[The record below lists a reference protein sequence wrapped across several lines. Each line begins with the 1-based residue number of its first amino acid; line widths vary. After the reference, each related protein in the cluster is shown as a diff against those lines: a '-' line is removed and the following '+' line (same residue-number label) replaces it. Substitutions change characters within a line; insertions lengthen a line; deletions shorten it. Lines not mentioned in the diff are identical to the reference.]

1 MKTITF
7 YSYKGGVGRSLALA
21 NIATRLAELG
31 KKVCLLDF
39 DLEAPGLHYKFSS
52 ILNDQ
57 QIVIKE
63 GIVDYIHQFATEGKL
78 SSRVSNYSYRF
89 LNFSISATT
98 AAETILIPAGNTDSP
113 DYWKKLSA
121 INWSDLLFE
130 NNSGLAFLL
139 NLKEKIRNEIAPE
152 FLLIDSRTGIS
163 EMSGITLSLLA
174 DEVVVLAAN
183 NRENLEGAKKIIKS
197 ISDPNNNIFGKT
209 PEITFV
215 LSRIPFTDKPED
227 RAKEQSLIAKVSK
240 ELEPWI
246 KEINVIHSDRE
257 LEEEEQIKIG
267 YEKDGV
273 HPQVSRDYLK
283 LFEKLTPNAFTED
296 QKKAFENI
304 KEAERLYQKAIS
316 EDIVLKKLELINK
329 AIELNNRNKE
339 FFLYKASIHKQL
351 GDTNVVVEQC
361 EKAISLDTRNLR
373 AYELLGKTHIKR
385 KEYDKARRAFETI
398 LGFDKNHIGAKLGLA
413 KMFVCEKNYDKAL
426 VVYNEVIEMDGEN
439 ANAYNGRANVKVL
452 TNNYIAALEDVYK
465 ALSYNP
471 EYVKGFASLA
481 EINAR
486 LNNIN
491 EFYLN
496 IERALKLDLKWTEGF
511 IKDRRIQEVFVN
523 DKRFEKLVEK
533 YNLDLK
539 GN

>member
-7 YSYKGGVGRSLALA
+7 YSYKGGVGRTLALA

-52 ILNDQ
+52 ILKDQ
-57 QIVIKE
+57 QVVIKE
-63 GIVDYIHQFATEGKL
+63 GIVDYIYQFANEGKL

-98 AAETILIPAGNTDSP
+98 AAETILIPAGDTDSP
-113 DYWKKLSA
+113 DYWKKLSS
-121 INWSDLLFE
+121 INWSDLLFD

-183 NRENLEGAKKIIKS
+183 NKENLEGSKKIIKS

-209 PEITFV
+209 PEIIFV
-215 LSRIPFTDKPED
+215 LSRIPYTDKPED
-227 RAKEQSLIAKVSK
+227 RAKEQSLITKVSK

-246 KEINVIHSDRE
+246 KEIIVIHSDRE

-267 YEKDGV
+267 YEKDGI

-283 LFEKLTPNAFTED
+283 LFEKLTPNAFTDD
-296 QKKAFENI
+296 QKKAFEDI
-304 KEAERLYQKAIS
+304 KEAERLYQKSIGESVIS
-316 EDIVLKKLELINK
+316 KKIELISK
-329 AIELNNRNKE
+329 AIELNKSNKE
-339 FFLYKASIHKQL
+339 YFLFKASIHKQL
-351 GDTNVVVEQC
+351 GEVDIVVEEC
-361 EKAISLDTRNLR
+361 RKAINLDTRNLR
-373 AYELLGKTHIKR
+373 AYELLGKTFIKL
-385 KEYDKARRAFETI
+385 KKYDKAKEAFETI
-398 LGFDKNHIGAKLGLA
+398 LSFDKNHIGAKLGMA
-413 KMFVCEKNYDKAL
+413 KVLVCEKNYDKAL
-426 VVYNEVIEMDGEN
+426 SIYSEIIEMDLEN
-439 ANAYNGRANVKVL
+439 ASAYNGRASVKVL

-465 ALSYNP
+465 ALSLNP
-471 EYVKGFASLA
+471 EYVKGFAALA

-486 LNNIN
+486 LNNVN

-496 IERALKLDLKWTEGF
+496 IERALKLDLKWTESF
-511 IKDRRIQEVFVN
+511 IRDRRIQEIFVS
-523 DKRFEKLVEK
+523 DTRFGKLVEK

-539 GN
+539 AI